1 MPPKKNTKSG
11 EDITQNDSSL
21 KKEVIVTK
29 RVKNNKD
36 CRLVITG
43 ISYKDIVNEHFRKV
57 NSHVNSSVNFDVHDV
72 SEVLKKKIQNK
83 SIEFIDTPHPNI
95 DHSTI
100 QPEYFLDSK
109 KNKIKLW
116 PTMIDKTTDGVL
128 ALYTNKPCKNC
139 HHTYET
145 HPIGCPIKY
154 VPHNTND
161 IMRAKIENFLK
172 SNNIACESTDYFEV
186 EHMFCSF
193 PCVKS
198 YIIYKLSTNP
208 SSYKYTNALTYL
220 TLLYKRLFSL
230 KTAVSI
236 PCAHDID
243 TLQAYGGHL
252 SIAEYRDTVGILQFD
267 RLTNAKRPLMFA
279 SLSYIEETAAHAG
292 KEYL

>member
-1 MPPKKNTKSG
+1 MPPKKNT
-11 EDITQNDSSL
+11 EN
-21 KKEVIVTK
+21 KKEAQSPQNEIIVTK
-29 RVKNNKD
+29 RVKNNKE
-36 CRLVITG
+36 CILVITNV
-43 ISYKDIVNEHFRKV
+43 SYKDIVNEHFRKV
-57 NSHVNSSVNFDVHDV
+57 NSHVNSNDTSNP
-72 SEVLKKKIQNK
+72 LKKNVQNK
-83 SIEFIDTPHPNI
+83 SIEFIDTPHPNV
-95 DHSTI
+95 DHSI
-100 QPEYFLDSK
+100 QSEYFLDSK

-116 PTMIDKTTDGVL
+116 PTMIDKTTDGIL

-139 HHTYET
+139 HHAYET

-161 IMRAKIENFLK
+161 VMRAKIELFLK
-172 SNNIACESTDYFEV
+172 SNNIPSESTDYFEV

-208 SSYKYTNALTYL
+208 SSYSYTNALTYL

-230 KTAVSI
+230 KTTVSI

-243 TLQAYGGHL
+243 TLQVYGGHL
-252 SIAEYRDTVGILQFD
+252 SITEYRENVGILQFD